1 MFKKHQPNIE
11 EFARKDPDNF
21 AQVVLFVSATIQQM
35 FHTVPA
41 IVEDVRERGLDS
53 KHLWGSKKDTWIYT
67 LENKEMLFEAVFSDM
82 DLEDKLLS
90 LAEIPGIGLVKAGF
104 VLQLCTG
111 EVGCLDVHNLRR
123 FGLSAQTFKLGK
135 VKYLTARKK
144 ATLYIKT
151 CIECGGSEKL
161 WDDWCNLIAEK
172 YPMRF
177 RVGNAVSGYF
187 GHAVSE
193 LHEEIITG
201 AIKYRLGEIIS
212 SSEDS

>member
-1 MFKKHQPNIE
+1 MYQNHQPNIE
-11 EFARKDPDNF
+11 KFARKNPDNF

-53 KHLWGSKKDTWIYT
+53 KHLWGSKKDTWRFT
-67 LENKEMLFEAVFSDM
+67 LENKDMLFEAVFSDM

-90 LAEIPGIGLVKAGF
+90 IAEIPGIGLVKAGF

-123 FGLSAQTFKLGK
+123 FGLNAQTFKLGK

-144 ATLYIKT
+144 ATLYLNT
-151 CIECGGSEKL
+151 CVQCGGSETL
-161 WDDWCNLIAEK
+161 WDEWCQLIADK
-172 YPMRF
+172 YPQRW
-177 RVGNAVSGYF
+177 RSAHDVSQ
-187 GHAVSE
+187 A
-193 LHEEIITG
+193 HEEIITG
-201 AIKYRLGEIIS
+201 SIRMEMGEIIAS
-212 SSEDS
+212 AEAL

>member
-1 MFKKHQPNIE
+1 MFSKHQPNIE
-11 EFARKDPDNF
+11 EFARQNSDNF

-41 IVEDVRERGLDS
+41 IVDDVREYGLDS
-53 KHLWGSKKDTWIYT
+53 KHLWGSKQDTWRYT
-67 LENKEMLFEAVFSDM
+67 LENKDLLFEAVFSDM

-90 LAEIPGIGLVKAGF
+90 IAEIPGIGLVKAGF

-144 ATLYIKT
+144 ASLYIKT
-151 CIECGGSEKL
+151 CLECGGSETL
-161 WDDWCNLIAEK
+161 CD
-172 YPMRF
+172 
-177 RVGNAVSGYF
+177 
-187 GHAVSE
+187 
-193 LHEEIITG
+193 
-201 AIKYRLGEIIS
+201 
-212 SSEDS
+212 

>member
-1 MFKKHQPNIE
+1 MFSKHQPNIE
-11 EFARKDPDNF
+11 EFARQNSDNF

-41 IVEDVRERGLDS
+41 IMDDVREHGLDS
-53 KHLWGSKKDTWIYT
+53 KHLWGSKQDTWRYT
-67 LENKEMLFEAVFSDM
+67 LENKDLLFEAVFSDM

-90 LAEIPGIGLVKAGF
+90 IAEIPGIGLVKAGF

-144 ATLYIKT
+144 ASLYIKT
-151 CIECGGSEKL
+151 CLECGGSETL
-161 WDDWCNLIAEK
+161 WDEWCQLIADK
-172 YPMRF
+172 YPQRWKNDAN
-177 RVGNAVSGYF
+177 R
-187 GHAVSE
+187 VSE
-193 LHEEIITG
+193 AHEEIITG
-201 AIKYRLGEIIS
+201 AIRYQLGQIVSIS
-212 SSEDS
+212 EG

>member
-35 FHTVPA
+35 FHMVPA
-41 IVEDVRERGLDS
+41 IVDSVREHGLDS

-161 WDDWCNLIAEK
+161 WDDWCDLIADK

-177 RVGNAVSGYF
+177 RGGN
-187 GHAVSE
+187 AVSE

-201 AIKYRLGEIIS
+201 KLTYRLGGIIS

>member
-1 MFKKHQPNIE
+1 MFKKHQQNIE
-11 EFARKDPDNF
+11 EFARKNPDNF

-41 IVEDVRERGLDS
+41 IVDDVREHGLDS
-53 KHLWGSKKDTWIYT
+53 KHLWGSKQDTWRYT
-67 LENKEMLFEAVFSDM
+67 LENKDLLFEAVFSDM

-90 LAEIPGIGLVKAGF
+90 IAEIPGIGLVKAGF

-123 FGLSAQTFKLGK
+123 FGLSAQTFKFGK

-144 ATLYIKT
+144 ATLYIET
-151 CIECGGSEKL
+151 CIQCGGSEKL
-161 WDDWCNLIAEK
+161 WDEWCQLIADK
-172 YPMRF
+172 YPQRWANDAN
-177 RVGNAVSGYF
+177 R
-187 GHAVSE
+187 VSE
-193 LHEEIITG
+193 AHEEIITG
-201 AIKYRLGEIIS
+201 ALKLRLGKIIY

>member
-1 MFKKHQPNIE
+1 MFSKHQPNIE
-11 EFARKDPDNF
+11 EFARQNSDNF

-41 IVEDVRERGLDS
+41 IMDDVREHGLDS
-53 KHLWGSKKDTWIYT
+53 KHLWGSKQDTWRYT
-67 LENKEMLFEAVFSDM
+67 LENKDLLFEAVFSDM

-90 LAEIPGIGLVKAGF
+90 IAEIPGIGLVKAGF

-144 ATLYIKT
+144 ASLYIKT
-151 CIECGGSEKL
+151 CLECGGSETL
-161 WDDWCNLIAEK
+161 WDEWCHLIADK
-172 YPMRF
+172 YPQRWSNSGF
-177 RVGNAVSGYF
+177 RV
-187 GHAVSE
+187 SE
-193 LHEEIITG
+193 AHEEIITG
-201 AIKYRLGEIIS
+201 SLKYRLGEIVSIS
-212 SSEDS
+212 EG

>member
-1 MFKKHQPNIE
+1 MFSKHQPNIE
-11 EFARKDPDNF
+11 EFARQNSDNF

-41 IVEDVRERGLDS
+41 IVDDVREYGLAS
-53 KHLWGSKKDTWIYT
+53 KHLWGSKKDTWRYT
-67 LENKEMLFEAVFSDM
+67 LENKDLLFEAVFSDM

-90 LAEIPGIGLVKAGF
+90 IAEIPGIGLVKAGF

-123 FGLSAQTFKLGK
+123 FGLSAQTFKFGK

-151 CIECGGSEKL
+151 CIQCGGSEKL
-161 WDDWCNLIAEK
+161 WDEWCQLIADK
-172 YPMRF
+172 YPQRWANDAN
-177 RVGNAVSGYF
+177 R
-187 GHAVSE
+187 VSE
-193 LHEEIITG
+193 AHEEIITG
-201 AIKYRLGEIIS
+201 AIKLRLGKIIC